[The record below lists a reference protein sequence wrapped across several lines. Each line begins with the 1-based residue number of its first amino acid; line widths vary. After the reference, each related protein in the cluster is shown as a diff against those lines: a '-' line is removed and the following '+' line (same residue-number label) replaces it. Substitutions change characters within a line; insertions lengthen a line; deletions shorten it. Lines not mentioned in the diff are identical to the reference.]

1 MPWIRAA
8 TDSCEGMRLVILFCL
23 SEFSRFGEMAA
34 LRLDEMTHVKEEIG
48 EIYPFSVEGGG
59 GTTFCSLRIL
69 PALKL
74 ELQGYASF
82 NARDI
87 KPLREVGRCC

>member
-59 GTTFCSLRIL
+59 RNDIL
-69 PALKL
+69 FPSDSACV
-74 ELQGYASF
+74 ET
-82 NARDI
+82 
-87 KPLREVGRCC
+87 